1 MKSIIL
7 SWALVAVCTLM
18 TLPVQAQ
25 DAVKL
30 EIADGLYD
38 AGLRA
43 KMEKSTSALLTEIN
57 KAFKENRALNLVSL
71 GLTDTAE
78 RGLSALWENTHFYCD
93 DSEVV
98 QSCIRNG
105 SGYQVRQIPLMIKPV
120 GETLDDEYQEAVIN
134 YDASGNITRFN
145 FILSTTVYQN
155 VMKKGKTVTEIAR
168 RQEILSYVEQFRTAY
183 NEQDIQFL
191 DNIFSEDALIIT
203 GSVTEVKKTDG
214 TGITY
219 NKVTYKKQGK
229 QEYINNLKKSFR
241 ANKWINVRFDDVKVV
256 KHPNP
261 KMEGFYGVTVHQ
273 LYANSSGYKDDG
285 YLFMLWDF
293 RDKDQVQIHVRT
305 WQPRWMNDNHT
316 EEIAQED
323 IFTPGDFVIDL

>member
-7 SWALVAVCTLM
+7 SWALVAVCTLT
-18 TLPVQAQ
+18 TLSVQAQ
-25 DAVKL
+25 DAVSL
-30 EIADGLYD
+30 EIVDGLYND
-38 AGLRA
+38 GLKA
-43 KMEKSTSALLTEIN
+43 KMERNTGALLTEIN
-57 KAFKENRALNLVSL
+57 KAFKENRALNLVPL
-71 GLTDTAE
+71 GLTDSAE

-105 SGYQVRQIPLMIKPV
+105 NGYQIRQIPLMIKPI
-120 GETLDDEYQEAVIN
+120 GDTLDDEYQEAVIN
-134 YDASGNITRFN
+134 YDANGSITRFN
-145 FILSTTVYQN
+145 FPRRTTVYQK

-183 NEQDIQFL
+183 NEKDTTFL
-191 DNIFSEDALIIT
+191 KNIFSEDALIIT
-203 GSVTEVKKTDG
+203 GTVTKVKKTDG
-214 TGITY
+214 AGITY

-229 QEYINNLKKSFR
+229 QEYINNLKRSFA
-241 ANKWINVRFDDVKVV
+241 ANKWINVRFDEVKVV

-273 LYANSSGYKDDG
+273 LYANSSGYNDDG

-293 RDKDQVQIHVRT
+293 RDKNQVQIHVRT
-305 WQPRWMNDNHT
+305 WQPRWMNTAKT
-316 EEIAQED
+316 EEIAQEE

>member
-145 FILSTTVYQN
+145 FTLSTTVYQN
-155 VMKKGKTVTEIAR
+155 VMKKGKTVTEIAC

-183 NEQDIQFL
+183 NEQDILFL

-229 QEYINNLKKSFR
+229 QEYINNLKSC
-241 ANKWINVRFDDVKVV
+241 ANKWINVRF
-256 KHPNP
+256 
-261 KMEGFYGVTVHQ
+261 
-273 LYANSSGYKDDG
+273 
-285 YLFMLWDF
+285 
-293 RDKDQVQIHVRT
+293 
-305 WQPRWMNDNHT
+305 
-316 EEIAQED
+316 
-323 IFTPGDFVIDL
+323 

>member
-25 DAVKL
+25 DAVRL

-38 AGLRA
+38 AGLKA

-57 KAFKENRALNLVSL
+57 KAFKEGRALNLVSL

-78 RGLSALWENTHFYCD
+78 RGLNALWENTHFYCD

-105 SGYQVRQIPLMIKPV
+105 NGYQVRQIPLMIKPV
-120 GETLDDEYQEAVIN
+120 GETLDDEYQEAVVN

-145 FILSTTVYQN
+145 FTLSTTVYQN
-155 VMKKGKTVTEIAR
+155 VMKKGKTVTEVAR

-183 NEQDIQFL
+183 NEQDIHFL

-203 GSVTEVKKTDG
+203 GSVTKVKKTDG
-214 TGITY
+214 AGITY

-229 QEYINNLKKSFR
+229 QEYINNLKK
-241 ANKWINVRFDDVKVV
+241 I
-256 KHPNP
+256 
-261 KMEGFYGVTVHQ
+261 
-273 LYANSSGYKDDG
+273 
-285 YLFMLWDF
+285 
-293 RDKDQVQIHVRT
+293 
-305 WQPRWMNDNHT
+305 
-316 EEIAQED
+316 
-323 IFTPGDFVIDL
+323 